1 MIGKIQ
7 SADPAHTSPI
17 MMSALFLVRRLKYRN
32 GDVMDQ
38 YRSTLRMNRFRID
51 AVDAV

>member
-7 SADPAHTSPI
+7 RADPTHTRPI
-17 MMSALFLVRRLKYRN
+17 MMMALFLVRRPRYLS

-38 YRSTLRMNRFRID
+38 YRSMLRINRFRID

>member
-17 MMSALFLVRRLKYRN
+17 MIRALFLVRRLKYRN
-32 GDVMDQ
+32 GEVMDQ
-38 YRSTLRMNRFRID
+38 YRSMLRMNRFKID
-51 AVDAV
+51 AVEAV